1 MSTVN
6 TDKFAILIAGTRTYD
21 DYEQF
26 KNIVDSA
33 LVNHTPENTVIIS
46 GGATGADCLAERYA
60 KERNIEIIIMPADW
74 DKYGKSAGPTRNRA
88 MHVKLSGYEN
98 RGCLCFWDGKS
109 KGTYHNFKLAK
120 EFNTPLK
127 VFGYRIGRYL
137 KQDQKGTFA

>member
-26 KNIVDSA
+26 SFVVDNA
-33 LVNHTPENTVIIS
+33 LSNHTPEDTVIIS

-60 KERNIEIIIMPADW
+60 KEKGIELIIMPADW
-74 DKYGKSAGPTRNRA
+74 ATHGKSAGPIRNRA

-120 EFNTPLK
+120 EFNTPLV
-127 VFGYRIGRYL
+127 VFSYRTGKYL
-137 KQDQKGTFA
+137 KQDHKGEFA